1 MKNITFSADHNLIE
15 KAPAVACSQ
24 RGTHYTF
31 DPAKS
36 AKSPRVKAL

>member
-15 KAPAVACSQ
+15 KAPAVARSQ
-24 RGTHYTF
+24 RGTHYSF
-31 DPAKS
+31 DLAES